1 MGLRRIVNVSLR
13 LAQRLLQVNLPDAAL
28 ASSNEDREIEG
39 LCSEI
44 AAHIPAAE
52 EFSTESPAYFMLM
65 LRLRERAGDQVRF
78 ASRLLLTPSIGEW
91 QMVSLPAPLFPLC
104 RVVRLFR
111 LAKRFVGQSSN
122 RSS

>member
-1 MGLRRIVNVSLR
+1 MGLRRIVNLSLR

-65 LRLRERAGDQVRF
+65 LRLRERAGDQ
-78 ASRLLLTPSIGEW
+78 LTPSIGEW